1 MRKHLNISGRVQGVG
16 FRNSAQMR
24 AKEMNLYGWVQN
36 NNDDGTVELE
46 VEGKEEQLNTFIQQL
61 DEGLNKFVN
70 VENIEIETMED
81 YGYDSFQTR

>member
-36 NNDDGTVELE
+36 NDDGTVELE
-46 VEGKEEQLNTFIQQL
+46 VEGKEEQLNIFIQQL
-61 DEGLNKFVN
+61 DEGLNKFIN
-70 VENIEIETMED
+70 VEYMEIETMED
-81 YGYDSFQTR
+81 YGYNSFQTR

>member
-16 FRNSAQMR
+16 FRNSAQMK

-36 NNDDGTVELE
+36 NEDGTVELE
-46 VEGKEEQLNTFIQQL
+46 VEGKEEQLNTYIQQL
-61 DEGLNKFVN
+61 DEGLNKFIN
-70 VENIEIETMED
+70 VENMEIETMED

>member
-24 AKEMNLYGWVQN
+24 AKEMNLYGWVQ